1 MVREVDEGSVMLL
14 LSAWQV
20 SVAPCS
26 VREATTLILLST
38 PSALMLATCVMRK
51 CRKENRTKIEERKK
65 SIRWIDDGGKVGY
78 DKGSREEWKVMKT
91 GREKM

>member
-38 PSALMLATCVMRK
+38 PSALMLATFGMRK
-51 CRKENRTKIEERKK
+51 CREENRRKME
-65 SIRWIDDGGKVGY
+65 SRARGK
-78 DKGSREEWKVMKT
+78 D
-91 GREKM
+91 